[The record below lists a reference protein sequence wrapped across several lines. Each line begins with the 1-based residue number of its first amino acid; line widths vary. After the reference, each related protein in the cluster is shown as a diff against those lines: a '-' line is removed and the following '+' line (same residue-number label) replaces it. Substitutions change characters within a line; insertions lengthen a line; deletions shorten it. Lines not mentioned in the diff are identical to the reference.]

1 MASNFETISNEVTT
15 KVAKETKDITSRL
28 QAVGNNRK
36 GKLEYLQISEL
47 DSLLKVQ
54 NDALINAFTNETI
67 ILRNELNDLRKEN
80 EELKTDVHELKKD
93 LEITK
98 RELIE
103 TKIDMDKNNQYGR
116 REMIRLH
123 NVTEPVLSANT
134 YERVEDTVVN
144 VLKDAGYEIDASM
157 IASAQRLPAKKV
169 EGGPTYA
176 KPITFKLTSRFNR
189 NSILREQKLKM
200 RENVRFQ
207 GKHKK
212 VFMTEDLAQS
222 GNIYLLN

>member
-1 MASNFETISNEVTT
+1 M
-15 KVAKETKDITSRL
+15 
-28 QAVGNNRK
+28 
-36 GKLEYLQISEL
+36 
-47 DSLLKVQ
+47 
-54 NDALINAFTNETI
+54 
-67 ILRNELNDLRKEN
+67 
-80 EELKTDVHELKKD
+80 HELKKD

-157 IASAQRLPAKKV
+157 IASAQRLPVKKA
-169 EGGPTYA
+169 EGGQTYA

-200 RENVRFQ
+200 RENLRFQ

-212 VFMTEDLAQS
+212 VFMTEDLTPIRQHISFKLRKDTAIAKVWSIDGRIKCLKDGFSETDRPITIDSPYDLKKLGWNEPKIMEVINANLIKDKQVPVQV
-222 GNIYLLN
+222 